1 MGNEFESNK
10 RFGEFIKNARES
22 NGKTLKE
29 ISQISGISQS
39 HIYRLEVEER
49 KVSSITLVVFIRLA
63 QALGLSVHD
72 LIKVAIDD
80 MRNNR

>member
-1 MGNEFESNK
+1 MENQFERNK
-10 RFGEFIKNARES
+10 RFGEYIKDARES

-49 KVSSITLVVFIRLA
+49 KVSSITLVVFLKLA
-63 QALGLSVHD
+63 HALGLSVHD

-80 MRNNR
+80 IRNNR